1 MSAVVRPPGEAYVY
15 DNLGFASG
23 VCGRERLGNALFEVY
38 GENIFTPLGMTSTSV
53 RFTPELLGR
62 MVAHYGPKGE
72 KIPMDGTMPTE
83 KPEGGIISTADDMAK
98 YLLMHLNKG
107 KYDGKEIVSRKA

>member
-1 MSAVVRPPGEAYVY
+1 MPYSKYMEK
-15 DNLGFASG
+15 
-23 VCGRERLGNALFEVY
+23 
-38 GENIFTPLGMTSTSV
+38 NIFTPLGMTSTSV

-62 MVAHYGPKGE
+62 MAAHYGPKGE